1 MARGGRSGGAHRV
14 VVGVQVR
21 DEEGGDVGQNGV
33 HGVAVVTAQLTE
45 GSLAAVQQQ
54 RLTRAAATQ
63 QTGSDALEHHISTCE
78 PACGP
83 VNNQQ
88 GNSTLSAHSFEI
100 NIGIYWYRENKKGKH
115 LSFPNK
121 ILLN

>member
-1 MARGGRSGGAHRV
+1 M

-88 GNSTLSAHSFEI
+88 GNSTLSAH
-100 NIGIYWYRENKKGKH
+100 
-115 LSFPNK
+115 
-121 ILLN
+121 